1 MIPGCN
7 ESAGKKKSTRIT
19 HGNAY
24 IKRILC
30 EIAWTVTR
38 QRGTYLANWYWKVKQ
53 RRGSKK
59 AIIALARKL
68 LIIIYTIL
76 RDNVPYNAQNCEE
89 VRQKQLEKR
98 SQNMI
103 KELSK
108 RGYTVELQSNLAG

>member
-1 MIPGCN
+1 M
-7 ESAGKKKSTRIT
+7 
-19 HGNAY
+19 
-24 IKRILC
+24 C

-38 QRGTYLANWYWKVKQ
+38 QRGTYLASWYWKVKQ

-68 LIIIYTIL
+68 LIIIYMIL
-76 RDNVPYNAQNCEE
+76 RDNVPYNAQNSEE
-89 VRQKQLEKR
+89 VRQRQIEKR

-108 RGYTVELQSNLAG
+108 RGYTVELQPNLAG